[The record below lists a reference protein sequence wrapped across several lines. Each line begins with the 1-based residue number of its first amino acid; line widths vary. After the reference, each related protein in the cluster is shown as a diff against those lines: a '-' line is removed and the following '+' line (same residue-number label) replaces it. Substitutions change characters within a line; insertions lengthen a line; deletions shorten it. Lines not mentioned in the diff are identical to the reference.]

1 MPIRTHRGRAAVY
14 RRIWGAPMRS
24 PRHLAVTVVV
34 AVVLVTGIGFLI
46 PTVFAEEGG
55 TDEGGEFSASAE
67 RYDGAGSDTTAAST
81 PEPTRLT
88 APVRTPTSAAPN
100 PEALDVAGS
109 WARAWV
115 DHSGSDED
123 WLEGLRPY
131 TTKEY
136 LPVMESVDPD
146 NIGAEEV
153 TGEPEAVN
161 SYTSSV
167 EADVPTDGPT
177 LRITVTDT
185 EDGWRVTRY
194 DRAD

>member
-24 PRHLAVTVVV
+24 PRHLAVTVVA
-34 AVVLVTGIGFLI
+34 AVVVVTGIGFLI

-55 TDEGGEFSASAE
+55 TDDGGEFSASAD
-67 RYDGAGSDTTAAST
+67 RDGTAEPGTTATST
-81 PEPTRLT
+81 SDPTRLT
-88 APVRTPTSAAPN
+88 TPVRTPTSAEPN
-100 PEALDVAGS
+100 PKALEVAEN

-115 DHSGSDED
+115 DHSGSDEG

-131 TTKEY
+131 TTEEY
-136 LPVMESVDPD
+136 LPVMESIDPA
-146 NIGAEEV
+146 NTGAEEV
-153 TGEPEAVN
+153 TGKPEPVN

-177 LRITVTDT
+177 LRITVISTD
-185 EDGWRVTRY
+185 EGWRVTRY